1 MVASNREILRKLR
14 PAQASTMAELRR
26 LGRFGEAAEKRPLLM
41 RRLHR
46 KAAGLDLQAIKQT
59 YRRYAG
65 FYDTLFG
72 RILEPGRR
80 AAVAL
85 ADVGRGQRI
94 LEIGVG
100 TGLSLPAYR
109 DDSRVVGIDICAEML
124 ERARQRV
131 DRQKLG
137 QVEALLEMDA
147 QALELPNHS
156 FDAVVAMYTASVVPC
171 LENVIAEMRRV
182 CVPGGRIV
190 VVNHFASRHPL
201 LRRFE
206 GALAPLSGRLGF
218 RPDLDLEQF
227 VGMMEL
233 EPIDIRRANLF
244 GYWRL
249 VSFRNALRSGD
260 VDLRPP
266 TR

>member
-1 MVASNREILRKLR
+1 
-14 PAQASTMAELRR
+14 MAEARHLR
-26 LGRFGEAAEKRPLLM
+26 FSEAAEKRPLLM
-41 RRLHR
+41 RQLRR
-46 KAAGLDLQAIKQT
+46 RAAGLDLQAVKRT

-72 RILEPGRR
+72 RLLEPGRR

-85 ADVGRGQRI
+85 ADIGRDQRI

-109 DDSRVVGIDICAEML
+109 SETSVVGVDICAEML
-124 ERARQRV
+124 DRARQRV
-131 DRQKLG
+131 DRQKLT

-147 QALELPNHS
+147 QSLDLPKHS
-156 FDAVVAMYTASVVPC
+156 FDAVVVMYTASVVPC
-171 LENVIAEMRRV
+171 LEKVIAEMRRV
-182 CVPGGRIV
+182 CVPGGRII

-201 LRRFE
+201 LRRIE

-227 VGMMEL
+227 IEMMEV
-233 EPIDIRRANLF
+233 EPVAIHRTNLF

-249 VSFRNALRSGD
+249 VGFRNER
-260 VDLRPP
+260 RQPQ
-266 TR
+266 R

>member
-1 MVASNREILRKLR
+1 MVGSNREILRKLR
-14 PAQASTMAELRR
+14 PVRASTRAQVRR
-26 LGRFGEAAEKRPLLM
+26 LGRFIEAEEKRPLLM

-85 ADVGRGQRI
+85 ADVGRDQRI

-109 DDSRVVGIDICAEML
+109 SETSVVGVDICAEML
-124 ERARQRV
+124 DRARQRV
-131 DRQKLG
+131 DRQKLT

-147 QALELPNHS
+147 QSLELPNHS
-156 FDAVVAMYTASVVPC
+156 FDAVVAMYTVSVVPS
-171 LENVIAEMRRV
+171 LEKVIAEMRRV

-190 VVNHFASRHPL
+190 LVNHFASRHPL
-201 LRRFE
+201 LRRLE

-227 VGMMEL
+227 IEMTEI
-233 EPIDIRRANLF
+233 EPVEIRRANLF

-249 VSFRNALRSGD
+249 VSFRNTPRNAHSH
-260 VDLRPP
+260 
-266 TR
+266 

>member
-1 MVASNREILRKLR
+1 
-14 PAQASTMAELRR
+14 MAEARHLR
-26 LGRFGEAAEKRPLLM
+26 FSEAAEKRPLLM
-41 RRLHR
+41 RQLRR
-46 KAAGLDLQAIKQT
+46 RAAGLDLQAVKRT

-72 RILEPGRR
+72 RLLEPGRR

-85 ADVGRGQRI
+85 ADIGRDQRV

-109 DDSRVVGIDICAEML
+109 GDTRVVGIDICAEML
-124 ERARQRV
+124 DRARLRV
-131 DRQKLG
+131 ERQKLG

-147 QALELPNHS
+147 QALELPDHS
-156 FDAVVAMYTASVVPC
+156 FDAVVVMYTASVVPC
-171 LENVIAEMRRV
+171 LERVIAEMRRV
-182 CVPGGRIV
+182 CVPGGLIV

-206 GALAPLSGRLGF
+206 AALAPLSGKLGF

-227 VGMMEL
+227 IDMMKL
-233 EPIDIRRANLF
+233 EPVDIRRTNLF

-249 VSFRNALRSGD
+249 VSFRNAT
-260 VDLRPP
+260 RPHDGE
-266 TR
+266 RRASER